1 MQDGPLARLN
11 AAAAHAKPR
20 MLELDRDEVGLSPYC
35 RPVIHGRLTPI
46 YHTGKKPLSC
56 LRSWHQPTID
66 GPEI

>member
-35 RPVIHGRLTPI
+35 RLVIHGRL
-46 YHTGKKPLSC
+46 
-56 LRSWHQPTID
+56 
-66 GPEI
+66 